1 MPAIEVQAPDV
12 ESAIAQGLSQLNLI
26 RAEVKIEILDEGSR
40 GVFGIGSRPARVR
53 LTPFAELA
61 QPSATETAS
70 AAPES
75 LVIAAPA
82 EHSVQSSASVDNVPS
97 QPAPEQTAD
106 EPSPKIEGEELARTL
121 VEALLQRMGMR
132 PSKATARSVFPANGQ
147 EEPYLWVE
155 VALGKQEEALLLGHQ
170 REGLKA
176 LQAIAQV
183 MWSHQTKSS
192 ARLNV
197 DVNGRRQRREQ
208 QLTNMARRLA
218 ERVIASGRAITL
230 EPMPADER
238 RIVHLALRDYAGVF
252 TESIG
257 EGESRKVQIKPRSQ
271 DASAARM

>member
-1 MPAIEVQAPDV
+1 MPAIEVQASDV

-40 GVFGIGSRPARVR
+40 GVLGIGSRPARVR
-53 LTPFAELA
+53 LTPIAELT
-61 QPSATETAS
+61 QPPAENM
-70 AAPES
+70 P
-75 LVIAAPA
+75 APA
-82 EHSVQSSASVDNVPS
+82 EVSEPAQADVPPPSLTASPL
-97 QPAPEQTAD
+97 PAQTPD
-106 EPSPKIEGEELARTL
+106 DSELPPKIEGEDLAHLL
-121 VEALLQRMGMR
+121 VETLLQQMGIH
-132 PSKATARSVFPANGQ
+132 PSQVTARSVFPADGQ

-155 VALGKQEEALLLGHQ
+155 VTLSNEEEALLLGHQ

-176 LQAIAQV
+176 LQAVAQT

-218 ERVIASGRAITL
+218 EKVLASGRAITL

-238 RIVHLALRDYAGVF
+238 RIVHLALRDYAEVF
-252 TESIG
+252 TESVG

-271 DASAARM
+271 DASTTRT

>member
-75 LVIAAPA
+75 SAIAAPA
-82 EHSVQSSASVDNVPS
+82 EHSVQSSALVDNVSS

-218 ERVIASGRAITL
+218 EKVIASGRAITL

-238 RIVHLALRDYAGVF
+238 RIVHLALRDYAEVF

-271 DASAARM
+271 DASAART

>member
-106 EPSPKIEGEELARTL
+106 ELSPKIEGK
-121 VEALLQRMGMR
+121 
-132 PSKATARSVFPANGQ
+132 SWPAH
-147 EEPYLWVE
+147 W
-155 VALGKQEEALLLGHQ
+155 
-170 REGLKA
+170 
-176 LQAIAQV
+176 
-183 MWSHQTKSS
+183 
-192 ARLNV
+192 
-197 DVNGRRQRREQ
+197 
-208 QLTNMARRLA
+208 
-218 ERVIASGRAITL
+218 
-230 EPMPADER
+230 
-238 RIVHLALRDYAGVF
+238 
-252 TESIG
+252 
-257 EGESRKVQIKPRSQ
+257 
-271 DASAARM
+271 